1 MCKIKKY
8 GQLQQK
14 FATAMYVRV
23 EYFSLPGYLKEFSE
37 KKRDYL
43 VGDLKGKIAER
54 PLTQVEQQIVDV
66 DDISNDLDVTIE
78 ELISRNVYVFSDLQV
93 GSQKAKL
100 FVSHYFAHLE
110 IELQD
115 AYDRD
120 EISEYASKILDMDG
134 LLNCVSIVN
143 HELGLRHV
151 VQADD
156 KQIWTLLDQDAF
168 KGIDELPVNGRYYDE
183 YESQQNLVGS
193 QRRLRQLA
201 DEKGEGLKL
210 YIADILTMTLMSSVS
225 VETLSQTSLFL
236 EQEST
241 RCFNC

>member
-1 MCKIKKY
+1 MCKIKKC

-23 EYFSLPGYLKEFSE
+23 EYFSLPGYLKGFSE

-100 FVSHYFAHLE
+100 FVSHYFE
-110 IELQD
+110 
-115 AYDRD
+115 
-120 EISEYASKILDMDG
+120 
-134 LLNCVSIVN
+134 CSI
-143 HELGLRHV
+143 
-151 VQADD
+151 
-156 KQIWTLLDQDAF
+156 
-168 KGIDELPVNGRYYDE
+168 
-183 YESQQNLVGS
+183 NLFNE
-193 QRRLRQLA
+193 
-201 DEKGEGLKL
+201 EKSCKL
-210 YIADILTMTLMSSVS
+210 M
-225 VETLSQTSLFL
+225 
-236 EQEST
+236 
-241 RCFNC
+241 